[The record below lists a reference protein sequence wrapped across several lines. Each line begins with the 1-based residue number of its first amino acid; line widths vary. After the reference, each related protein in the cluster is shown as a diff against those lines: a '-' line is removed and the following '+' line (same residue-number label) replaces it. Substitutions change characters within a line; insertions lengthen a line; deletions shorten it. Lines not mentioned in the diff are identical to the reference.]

1 MREIGIILIS
11 HGYFAEY
18 SMKSAEMIVGAQKDY
33 EIISV
38 TDDKDLENVLE
49 ELRGAYEKLS
59 NEREVIILADIFGG
73 TPCNASSRM
82 ILDGCNVVVYT
93 GFNLQVLLELLLSR
107 DLPVKEIKA
116 KLEAVYKDSFI
127 DVNKKILAREVDET
141 LAL

>member
-1 MREIGIILIS
+1 MKEIGIILIS
-11 HGYFAEY
+11 HGHFAKY
-18 SMKSAEMIVGAQKDY
+18 SMESAEMIVGKQENY

-49 ELRGAYEKLS
+49 DLRGAYEKLS

-107 DLPVKEIKA
+107 ELPIEEIKS
-116 KLEAVYKDSFI
+116 KLEKVYKESFI
-127 DVNKKILAREVDET
+127 DVNNKLLNKKVEEGF
-141 LAL
+141 AL